1 VARVETVYRTVILRL
16 YPTPKQEKMLKRA
29 EAEVLKFLEIGR
41 RQLQKL
47 IYHKAAEAGVA
58 VGRYSL
64 SLLAQRFTG
73 SLGNKAIIPLNTA
86 YNARFICENGIW
98 FLEAQLLK
106 GRGNRVRI
114 PVAKTE
120 NKYYAAIGELDGLP
134 LYVTR
139 ENDQWFAYV
148 SIPVSAEN
156 NGRVIGVDFNVM
168 KWVAAPAE
176 GGPVLF
182 FDASWYSREIDR
194 LQRLRARFQSKGD
207 LEGVQAACR
216 SMLDIVKLAHGNFL
230 ARIQEKFGVCV
241 IGMES
246 VETLY
251 KLTEKDNTMINNWLY
266 SKTALRQFALRAM
279 AKGFEV
285 IEIDP
290 KDTTRVCHRC
300 GAPVKVNG
308 RRGRSITCTSCD
320 LTNYHR
326 DLNAARNIARKA
338 AEEWAKRVESRKQL
352 EKLEPIEI
360 AANGGEKDENKVKGS
375 DC

>member
-1 VARVETVYRTVILRL
+1 VARVETAYRTVILRL
-16 YPTPKQEKMLKRA
+16 YPTPKQARMLKRA
-29 EAEVLKFLEIGR
+29 EAEVFKFLEVSR
-41 RQLQKL
+41 YQLMKL
-47 IYHKAAEAGVA
+47 IYHKAGEAGVG

-86 YNARFICENGIW
+86 YNARFIRENGVW

-106 GRGNRVRI
+106 GRGNRVKI

-120 NKYYAAIGELDGLP
+120 NKYYAAIGELGDLP

-139 ENDQWFAYV
+139 EDDKWFAYV
-148 SIPVSAEN
+148 SIPVNAEN
-156 NGRVIGVDFNVM
+156 NGRVIGVDFNLR

-182 FDASWYSREIDR
+182 FDASWYCREIDR
-194 LQRLRARFQSKGD
+194 LQRMRARLQSKGD
-207 LEGVQAACR
+207 LEGVQAACKG
-216 SMLDIVKLAHGNFL
+216 MVDAVTLAHGNFL

-279 AKGFEV
+279 GKGFEV
-285 IEIDP
+285 VEVDP
-290 KDTTRVCHRC
+290 RYTTRTCHRC
-300 GAPVKVNG
+300 GAPVKING
-308 RRGRSITCTSCD
+308 RRGRSITCPSCG

-326 DLNAARNIARKA
+326 DLNAARNIAKKA
-338 AEEWAKRVESRKQL
+338 AEEWSKRVESRRRM
-352 EKLEPIEI
+352 EKLQPIAV
-360 AANGGEKDENKVKGS
+360 AANGGGEEAAEK
-375 DC
+375 